1 MLESIDNEE
10 KTGGFCDGRAAQTR
24 NSSSWI
30 GKSVSRFC
38 CCVLP
43 IAAKSL
49 LLANRLLQKNPQ
61 KSICHSTTLE
71 V

>member
-24 NSSSWI
+24 NSSSF
-30 GKSVSRFC
+30 SVF

-49 LLANRLLQKNPQ
+49 LLANRLLQKNSH
-61 KSICHSTTLE
+61 KSICHSTTLDM
-71 V
+71 